1 MIPDSFREIRIH
13 LPGLQRFSFPGL
25 DETGFRLY
33 NTSLHPAE
41 PENNKTVDPPGRILF
56 KDTLIPMID
65 LHTHSLASDG
75 SDSPCELLRKA
86 QEIGLHAIALTDHDT
101 VSGLDKF
108 LNTAHDS
115 SLLTVPGVEISSMHH
130 YKEVHILGLFVDP
143 ENKELHAFLEQLRS
157 NREKRNREILAKLN
171 AIGLTVTEEEL
182 REEAKGESVGRPHF
196 ASLLVRK
203 GYCADIQEAFDR
215 YLKRGARAYCSRT
228 PVPPCSSI
236 RAIHSAGGLAF
247 WAHPVNQTKPERSTI
262 RRFLRD
268 MVQQGLDGVEAFYP
282 SFTPYQSRMLQD
294 FALQYGLL
302 CSGGSDYH
310 GAAHPENHLG
320 TGSGNLSVP
329 DELIEKMLAK
339 LGRKS

>member
-1 MIPDSFREIRIH
+1 
-13 LPGLQRFSFPGL
+13 
-25 DETGFRLY
+25 
-33 NTSLHPAE
+33 
-41 PENNKTVDPPGRILF
+41 
-56 KDTLIPMID
+56 MID

-75 SDSPCELLRKA
+75 SDSPCGLLRRA
-86 QEIGLHAIALTDHDT
+86 QEIRLHAIALTDHDT
-101 VSGLDKF
+101 VSGLEEF
-108 LNTAHDS
+108 LNTEHDS
-115 SLLTVPGVEISSMHH
+115 SLLAVPGVEISSMHH

-143 ENKELHAFLEQLRS
+143 ENKELLSFLEQLRS
-157 NREKRNREILAKLN
+157 NREILAKLN
-171 AIGLTVTEEEL
+171 AIGLTVTDEEL

-203 GYCADIQEAFDR
+203 GYCTDMQEAFDR

-228 PVPPCSSI
+228 PVPPCNSI

-247 WAHPVNQTKPERSTI
+247 WAHPVNQTRTERSTV

-268 MVQQGLDGVEAFYP
+268 MIQQGLDGVEAFYP
-282 SFTPYQSRMLQD
+282 TFTSFQSRMLQD
-294 FALQYGLL
+294 FAAQHGLL

-320 TGSGNLSVP
+320 SGSGNLAVP

-339 LGRKS
+339 LGRKI